1 MAYQPLDEQT
11 VIDYVKNRAP
21 MQHIFPQDA
30 NLSAS
35 EVGDGNL
42 NLVFIIRCAN
52 YPDRSAVV
60 KQALPYLRVAGESW
74 PLTRERV
81 RFEAQSLMQYNQLA
95 PGLAPEVYD
104 YNDEMSALTMEY
116 LGHHQIMRKPLVA
129 RQVFPNFVDHISTFL
144 ARTLF
149 FTSDLYLTGPE
160 KKALQAKYI
169 NPALCK
175 IQEDFVYTNPYK
187 TSPENKWNPKFD
199 AEVRATRA
207 NAPLKIAIAEVKE
220 TYIAHAQALV
230 HGDLHTGSIMVN
242 ETETKVIDSEFA
254 FYGPMGYDIGNVL
267 AHLVLNYLTHY
278 AHTPNAGERAT
289 YQAYL
294 LDTTRDVWVEFA
306 RKFEALWVENNR
318 GELGAADYWDFPGGQ
333 DAFARFRQNY
343 ILSVLRDTAGHG
355 GCEMLRRLM
364 GIVTI
369 WDISSIQDLDKRAA
383 VERLALAIGSRWV
396 MERNQMNSIN
406 DLIGIVREE
415 TRSVTL

>member
-1 MAYQPLDEQT
+1 MTYQPLNEKT
-11 VIDYVKNRAP
+11 VIDYVKDRSP
-21 MQHIFPQDA
+21 LERIFPRDA
-30 NLSAS
+30 VLTAR

-42 NLVFIIRCAN
+42 NLVFIMESSN
-52 YPDRSAVV
+52 YPDCSAVV

-81 RFEAQSLMQYNQLA
+81 RFEAQSLMQYNDLT
-95 PGLAPEVYD
+95 PGLAPQVYD

-129 RQVFPNFVDHISTFL
+129 RQVFPNFFDHISTFL
-144 ARTLF
+144 AHTLF

-187 TSPENKWNPKFD
+187 TSPENKWNPRFD
-199 AEVRATRA
+199 VEVRATRA

-278 AHTPNAGERAT
+278 AHTPNAGERAA

-396 MERNQMNSIN
+396 MERNQMNSID

>member
-1 MAYQPLDEQT
+1 MAYEALNEQT
-11 VIDYVKNRAP
+11 VIHYVMSRAP
-21 MQHIFPQDA
+21 LERIFPRDA
-30 NLSAS
+30 VLSAR

-42 NLVFIIRCAN
+42 NLVFIIESGN
-52 YPDRSAVV
+52 HPDRSAVV
-60 KQALPYLRVAGESW
+60 KQALPYLRVAGDSW

-81 RFEAQSLMQYNQLA
+81 RFEAQSLMQYNELA
-95 PGLAPEVYD
+95 PGLSPEVYD

-116 LGHHQIMRKPLVA
+116 LSHHQIMRKPLVA
-129 RQVFPNFVDHISTFL
+129 RQVFPKFVGHISTFM

-187 TSPENKWNPKFD
+187 TSPENKWNPLFD
-199 AEVRATRA
+199 AEVQAVRA
-207 NAPLKIAIAEVKE
+207 NGALKNAIAEVKE
-220 TYIAHAQALV
+220 TYIAHTQALV

-242 ETETKVIDSEFA
+242 ETETRVIDSEFA

-278 AHTPNAGERAT
+278 AHTPDAAERTA

-294 LDTTRDVWVEFA
+294 LNTTEQVWIEFA
-306 RKFEALWVENNR
+306 CKFEALWVENNK
-318 GELGAADYWDFPGGQ
+318 GELAAASYYDFPGGQ
-333 DAFARFRQNY
+333 EAFAQFRQGY
-343 ILSVLRDTAGHG
+343 ILNVLRDTAGHG
-355 GCEMLRRLM
+355 GCEILRRLM

-369 WDISSIQDLDKRAA
+369 WDISSIQDLAKRAA
-383 VERLALAIGSRWV
+383 VERLALAIGSRWI
-396 MERNQMNSIN
+396 MERNRITSID

-415 TRSVTL
+415 TQDVTL

>member
-11 VIDYVKNRAP
+11 VIDYVKNCAP

-294 LDTTRDVWVEFA
+294 LDTTRDVWEESLA
-306 RKFEALWVENNR
+306 EIMEKAK
-318 GELGAADYWDFPGGQ
+318 A
-333 DAFARFRQNY
+333 
-343 ILSVLRDTAGHG
+343 H
-355 GCEMLRRLM
+355 
-364 GIVTI
+364 
-369 WDISSIQDLDKRAA
+369 RAA
-383 VERLALAIGSRWV
+383 HK
-396 MERNQMNSIN
+396 
-406 DLIGIVREE
+406 
-415 TRSVTL
+415 VTT